1 MSSLENAL
9 SIGTILKNG
18 DRNYKIEK
26 VLGAGGFGIT
36 YLASTVVKV
45 GNVDMKCKLAIK
57 EHFMSSDCER
67 NESTSQVVYSN
78 PAKDRVESSRKDFI
92 AEAKRLQTM
101 GASHPNIVKVN
112 EIFEANNTA
121 YYVMEYLEGDS
132 LRTYVKK
139 KGRLDESEM
148 RKIMEP
154 IINAVGCLHQQRMTH
169 LDIKP
174 DNIMLAR
181 DVYEELR
188 PVLIDF
194 GLSKHYDKNGH
205 PTSTIHTL
213 GCSDGY
219 APIEQYAG
227 ITTFSPTA
235 DIYALGATIYFCLTG
250 KDPIKSTDLHEGQL
264 VSLLPSNVSEETKAI
279 ILSAT
284 TLQRDTRTNSI
295 QNIKWNDSASQIDI
309 KPTPTIYG
317 GPIPF
322 SDDIKTTI
330 IGNKPS
336 KSKISSFLFFF
347 NIFIGGTLILLTIY
361 YDVCFHLIEEN
372 DWYTLNDYLFDIVG
386 VIFCTYTIFYTYSQI
401 QGKNSKFSDPLRV
414 GLNSLSLFMIIELF
428 YISAYPFAVILM
440 LFVLLLNILIKYKPW
455 RMPIMYFLS
464 LFISILLILAVLY
477 NIRFEFNKMD

>member
-18 DRNYKIEK
+18 NRNYKIEK

-132 LRTYVKK
+132 LRAYVKK

-154 IINAVGCLHQQRMTH
+154 IISAVDCLHQQQMTH

-174 DNIMLAR
+174 DNIMLAK

-205 PTSTIHTL
+205 PTSTVHTL

-235 DIYALGATIYFCLTG
+235 DIYALGATMYFCLTG
-250 KDPIKSTDLHEGQL
+250 IDPIKSTDLHEGQL
-264 VSLLPSNVSEETKAI
+264 VSLLPSDVSEETKAI
-279 ILSAT
+279 IQSAT

-322 SDDIKTTI
+322 SDDNPITTI

-361 YDVCFHLIEEN
+361 YCVVSNLMKIAGY
-372 DWYTLNDYLFDIVG
+372 YTWNDYLVNIAGAILVAYIV
-386 VIFCTYTIFYTYSQI
+386 FFTYSQSH
-401 QGKNSKFSDPLRV
+401 GENSKFRNPLRI

-428 YISAYPFAVILM
+428 CIGVYPLAIILT
-440 LFVLLLNILIKYKPW
+440 LFVLLLNILMKYKPW
-455 RMPIMYFLS
+455 GIVIMYILS
-464 LFISILLILAVLY
+464 LFISVLLIFAVLS
-477 NIRFEFNKMD
+477 NIIIG